1 MVNTRNLEDSNSHI
15 EILDRVSEVNIYTIL
30 SDYNKSKPGVTV
42 ECDSYNSA
50 KLSGDILFYSSE
62 GYKHY
67 INLKDVVAVTLKKLD
82 SSFESVNEVAYLY
95 DSLASYNSEKA
106 VEVPYFGEVKEFF
119 YLADKFMVFEDKEY
133 LHLINVNKLSAVV
146 IKSDI

>member
-1 MVNTRNLEDSNSHI
+1 MVNTRNLEDSNSQI

-42 ECDSYNSA
+42 ECD
-50 KLSGDILFYSSE
+50 
-62 GYKHY
+62 
-67 INLKDVVAVTLKKLD
+67 
-82 SSFESVNEVAYLY
+82 
-95 DSLASYNSEKA
+95 SYNSEKA